1 MYKHTWQNFIF
12 IKLWANFY
20 PKGLTQTTRKNILIL
35 RETETKT
42 LKCFLWLL
50 HIATFEVVQIFWFIW
65 FCKFPVGMK
74 CANYIFWTHMFFFWD
89 FTEQRNRMNAVR
101 FLSCKIN
108 NTNNPFLKIFIN
120 NEGSSH
126 YCFWEF
132 QISWWLLNR
141 R

>member
-1 MYKHTWQNFIF
+1 MTKFYFHQTLSKLLSQRVDTDKEKEYSHTQRNWNTKMF
-12 IKLWANFY
+12 
-20 PKGLTQTTRKNILIL
+20 L
-35 RETETKT
+35 R
-42 LKCFLWLL
+42 LL